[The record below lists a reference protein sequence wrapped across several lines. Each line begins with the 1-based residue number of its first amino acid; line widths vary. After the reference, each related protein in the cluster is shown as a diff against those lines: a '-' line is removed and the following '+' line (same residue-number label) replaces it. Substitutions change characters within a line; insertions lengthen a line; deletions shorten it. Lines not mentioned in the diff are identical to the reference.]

1 MSNKEIFRSNS
12 EMSIEN
18 DVPSMHSILS
28 NQNENNIKDKS
39 ILWNSTNIT
48 NNRVTCQKNDDN
60 YQTEY
65 DEDESDSN
73 CSIAQQAN
81 NMEDKAM
88 SNEQAIFQIND
99 DSNEGSSSSI
109 ATSVERIV
117 LPKHSSS
124 KTNQL
129 AKVIQ
134 EGNKTVMQRLN
145 NIERLLKDQ
154 QKPEVIPISK
164 LKRNDWNKIQL
175 ATGLKLEAIE
185 LTIEYEV
192 KCDPFQWDDRPERE
206 QKDRYLTHLRKL
218 LQVSK
223 YRKLEIYD
231 ASKNNNFLS
240 MSADSLP
247 TRLIGTTD
255 IAIVDRVSI
264 STRIPQNH
272 I

>member
-1 MSNKEIFRSNS
+1 
-12 EMSIEN
+12 
-18 DVPSMHSILS
+18 
-28 NQNENNIKDKS
+28 
-39 ILWNSTNIT
+39 
-48 NNRVTCQKNDDN
+48 QKNDDN

-109 ATSVERIV
+109 ATSVKRIV
-117 LPKHSSS
+117 LPKHPSS

-134 EGNKTVMQRLN
+134 KGNKTVMQKLN
-145 NIERLLKDQ
+145 NIEKLLKDQ
-154 QKPEVIPISK
+154 QKPED
-164 LKRNDWNKIQL
+164 N
-175 ATGLKLEAIE
+175 
-185 LTIEYEV
+185 
-192 KCDPFQWDDRPERE
+192 RPERE

-223 YRKLEIYD
+223 YRKLKIYD

-240 MSADSLP
+240 MSADILP
-247 TRLIGTTD
+247 TRLIGTTN

-264 STRIPQNH
+264 SIRIPQNH
-272 I
+272 IWVLFELKKSINDSCMYQALAELTAGKAVALIQKNMKFSNCEQTIEMAEEPKRTKLKDIMNISQISE